1 MAEESREKDKKIL
14 IEILINMEGRLSLIV
29 HQRPDVPGMPHFR
42 REFMEFFPGPWDQVA
57 AHFKLSRAMIE
68 KDEVDWEYVEGIGMT
83 GKTLEW
89 KKRFFDETLRQ
100 DVTSRFF
107 EVSNSILG
115 SLSKAIPPLEAVK
128 EYKEH
133 VEAAMRYPR
142 R

>member
-68 KDEVDWEYVEGIGMT
+68 KDEVDWEYVEGIATTGNPREGRKDSLTKHSGGM
-83 GKTLEW
+83 LPA
-89 KKRFFDETLRQ
+89 
-100 DVTSRFF
+100 
-107 EVSNSILG
+107 G
-115 SLSKAIPPLEAVK
+115 SLRSRIAFLEASQK
-128 EYKEH
+128 PFHRLK
-133 VEAAMRYPR
+133 R
-142 R
+142 